1 METRKDEILK
11 RRSKL
16 SLAQQELLTKRLRG
30 EVNSRSQLNV
40 IPKRAQISP
49 APLSFSQQRLWFL
62 QQLDIDNPYY
72 SELACVQLLGALK
85 MDALERSLNEIVQR
99 HEALRTTFEMLE
111 EEAIQIIHPA
121 VTVTLPLVNLLSM
134 SEAKRQEQVERLTT
148 EIAKKPFDLMT
159 GPLLRVMLLQTGAEE
174 YLLLFTIH
182 HIAVD
187 GWSIGV
193 LIRELARLYEAF
205 STGKAS
211 PLADISIQ
219 YADFAIWQRQWLQGE
234 LQKTQLDYWKQ
245 QLADVSTLALP
256 TNRPRPAVQS
266 FRGAVASFELSAS
279 LTDMLRSLSNQEG
292 VTLFMTLLG
301 AFQAL
306 LYRYT
311 GQEDICVGS
320 PIANRNQ
327 SEIQGLIGF
336 FVNTLVLRT
345 HLSGNPSFLELLN
358 RVREVCVGAYAH
370 ADIPFEQLVE
380 ELHPDR
386 NLSQMPLFQVM
397 FAWQEDTQKEL
408 TLPGLTLNWLPTH
421 GHTAKFDLSLYLVD
435 GQPKLRGFLEY
446 NTDLFDAETV
456 TRIVKH
462 FCNLLEGIVANP
474 QARLSDLPLLT
485 AEELHQQLVEWNNT
499 QVEYPQQQCIHQ
511 LFEAQVERTPDAVA
525 VVFEDKQLTY
535 CELNARANQLA
546 HYLRKLGVKP
556 EILVGICVE
565 RSSEMLPE
573 ASLDMVIGLLAILK
587 AGGAYVPLDPN
598 YPKERLAYML
608 FDTQLPIL
616 LTQQYLV
623 EQLPAHKAHIV
634 CLDTHWDQIAQESET
649 NLINT
654 STVNNLA
661 YVIYTSGS
669 TGKPKGVLGLHQ
681 GAVNRF
687 HWMWKFHPF
696 TEEEVCCQKTSLNF
710 VDSVWEIFG
719 PLLQGITTVIVPEK
733 VVKDPQQ
740 FITSLANN
748 NVTRLVLVPSLL
760 RILLNTYNLLQ
771 LQLPKLKLW
780 ISSGEA
786 LSTDLLVQFRQSLP
800 DSTLLNLYGS
810 SEVSADV
817 TCGKIT
823 PQTPQTTS
831 VLIGRPI
838 ANTQIHILDTNKQPV
853 PLGVPGEIYVG
864 GHQLARGY
872 LNRPDLTAEKF
883 IPHPFSI
890 QHSVRLYKTGDL
902 ARYLPTGEIEYIG
915 RIDHQSKIRGFRIE
929 LGEIEFVIN
938 QYPPVRESLTVV
950 EKNSVD
956 SKRLVAYVVPQKEQ
970 TLVISELRSFLESKL
985 PNYMIPGAFVIL
997 EALPLTPNGKVD
1009 RKALPAPEL
1018 TQLSSSNHV
1027 PPTTP
1032 IENLLAGIW
1041 AEILGLNKISIHEN
1055 FFALGGHS
1063 LIATCV
1069 ISQIRQVF
1077 HIELPL
1083 RCLFEKPT
1091 IAGLAKEIEI
1101 ASQANL
1107 GIVTTK
1113 IEPIVRSPQ
1122 LPLSFAQ
1129 QRLWF
1134 LAQLEPDSPFYNIPV
1149 NVRLQGKLNFEALQ
1163 QSFDEIL
1170 RRHEALRTNFQTV
1183 EGQAIAVI
1191 KETKSLVLP
1200 LLDLSELTSDRLEFA
1215 VKQQA
1220 VQEAQTPFDLTSDLL
1235 LRVKLLR
1242 LDAQEHIVLV
1252 TMHHIV
1258 SDAWSIGVLV
1268 QELAKLYPV
1277 FCNQQPTPLTEL
1289 PIQYVDFAA
1298 WQRQWLQAEVL
1309 QSQLSYWRKQL
1320 ENTPKVLELPADY
1333 PRPAIQTFRGATY
1346 SFELSDELSVA
1357 LNKFSHQ
1364 QGSTLFMTLL
1374 AAFQTLL
1381 WRYTGQEDIVVGS
1394 PIANRNRAEIE
1405 GLIGFFVNTLVLR
1418 TNLAGNPSFEEL
1430 LKRVREVAL
1439 GAYTH
1444 QDLPF
1449 ELLVEQL
1456 QPQRDLSH
1464 TPLFQVMFVL
1474 QNAPISTL
1482 ELPDLTLTY
1491 LHSNSDSAKF
1501 DLTLNMIETESGLV
1515 GSLEY
1520 NTDLFEQ
1527 STIWRLVGH
1536 LQTLLT
1542 GIVANPQQRLSELPL
1557 LSESERHQLL
1567 VQWNDT
1573 EVEYPHQL
1581 CTHQLFEAQVERTPD
1596 AVAVVFGDKQL
1607 TYRELNTKANQ
1618 LGHYLRSLGVKPEVL
1633 VGICVERSLS
1643 MVIGLLAILKAGGA
1657 YIPLDPSY
1665 PHERLA
1671 FILKDAQ
1678 VPVLL
1683 TQASLVEEMPQ
1694 HKAKVVCLDRNWQ
1707 KNTYEKPYQRDEDAA
1722 RAPNV
1727 QQSKE
1732 NLCSDL
1738 TPDNVVYVI
1747 YTSGSTGKPKGV
1759 QITHSALSNFLY
1771 SMRQRPGLTQED
1783 TLLAVTTYSF
1793 DIAALEIFLPI
1804 IVGGRLVIASRE
1816 VSLDGTQL
1824 SAKLKDSKAT
1834 VMQAT
1839 PATWQMLLTE
1849 GWSGNEQ
1856 LKILCGG
1863 EALPEYLA
1871 NQLLHRCASLWN
1883 MYGPTETTIWSA
1895 ASQVERDSKV
1905 VAISHPITNTQ
1916 FYILDQHT
1924 QLVPVG
1930 VAGELHIGGDG
1941 LARGYLNRPDLTAE
1955 KFIPN
1960 PFSKKAARLY
1970 KTGDLARYLPNG
1982 EIEYI
1987 SRIDHQVKVRGFRIE
2002 LLEIEA
2008 VINQYPEVRESV
2020 VMAREDSSEGKSL
2033 VAYLVQNPEHQGSD
2047 EETTKLQTEQISQ
2060 RQILPGLRNFLESKL
2075 PNYMVPSAFVMLKA
2089 LPLTPNGKV
2098 DRKALPAPDT
2108 SRSHLEKV
2116 FVAPQNPFEEVV
2128 TGIWVQVL
2136 NREQIGI
2143 YDNFFELG
2151 GHSLLATQVISRINK
2166 AFEIDLSLHRLFE
2179 SPTVVELAKSIQ
2191 EAMEA
2196 ELGQQPPTIRRVSR
2210 VKNLPLSFAQA
2221 RLWLLEQLQPG
2232 NAMYSIPI
2240 AVRLVG
2246 LLNVAALEQAFAKIV
2261 SRHEALRTTFHLVNG
2276 QPFQV
2281 IASSLKVRLPVVD
2294 LRELPEAQ
2302 REALVQQLIIEESQR
2317 CFDLVQGPLLRCT
2330 LLHIHEQ
2337 EYILLFTI
2345 HHIVSDGWS
2354 MGVFVRELVALYEA
2368 FSAGKSS
2375 PLPELAIQYADFAA
2389 WQRQWLQGDVLET
2402 QLAYWKKQLSN
2413 LPVMKLPTTRPRA
2426 EVKTNLGDTSS
2437 FLIPAKE
2444 FKALQALSRQEGV
2457 TLFMT
2462 LLAGFQVLL
2471 QRYTNQDDIVVGTD
2485 VANRNQPETE
2495 PLIGFFV
2502 NLLVL
2507 RTDLAGNPSFR
2518 ELLKRVRQ
2526 VALGAYTHQDLP
2538 FDQLVKA
2545 LQPERNLSNTPSLFQ
2560 VLFVLQ
2566 NAPMPPLELPG
2577 LTLSLLE
2584 VKNEIAKFD
2593 LALFL
2598 TETDQGIVGNWQYNA
2613 DLFET
2618 SIITRMTDHFK
2629 TLLNS
2634 IISEPDARINS
2645 LEMLTEAENKQQTM
2659 QKQERKAF
2667 NREKFISIA
2676 PKAVTLSPE
2685 KLIKTS
2691 YLQTGQTFPLVIQP
2705 DTDEIDL
2712 GDWAKTNR
2720 KFIETELLKHGAI
2733 LFRNF
2738 HVNSVSVF
2746 ESVAQGICPELFSE
2760 YGDLP
2765 RAVEGSKV
2773 YGSTPYPA
2781 DKAILFHNESS
2792 HLHCWPLKIWFFCV
2806 QPAQQGGETPIIDC
2820 RQAYQILNPQL
2831 RERLAEK
2838 QLMYVRNYTDDLDVS
2853 WQDFFHTNDKSVV
2866 ENYCRQARVTCE
2878 WYDNKSLITR
2888 QIRPAIAV
2896 HPKTSDRVFFNQ
2908 IQLHHIAY
2916 LDVEVRESLLSLFGE
2931 QRLPRNVYYGD
2942 GTSIEDSVIAEINE
2956 VYHQAETSFSW
2967 QQGDILMLDNMLAA
2981 HGRYPYVGQRK
2992 IVVAMGEMICS

>member
-1 METRKDEILK
+1 MDIKKDEILK

-16 SLAQQELLTKRLRG
+16 SLAQQELLKKRLRG
-30 EVNSRSQLNV
+30 EVDSQSQLE
-40 IPKRAQISP
+40 IISKRIQISP
-49 APLSFSQQRLWFL
+49 APLSFAQQRLWFL
-62 QQLDIDNPYY
+62 QQLDPDNPYY
-72 SELACVQLLGALK
+72 CELACVQLVGALNVN
-85 MDALERSLNEIVQR
+85 ALERSLNEIVRR

-111 EEAIQIIHPA
+111 EEAIQVIHPT
-121 VTVTLPLVNLLSM
+121 VTVRLPLVNLLSM
-134 SEAKRQEQVERLTT
+134 PEAERHAQVERLTT
-148 EIAKKPFDLMT
+148 EIAEKPFDLVT
-159 GPLLRVMLLQTGAEE
+159 GPLLRVMLLQTGVEE

-193 LIRELARLYEAF
+193 LIRELTVLYEAF
-205 STGKAS
+205 STSKIS
-211 PLADISIQ
+211 PLPDISIQ

-234 LQKTQLDYWKQ
+234 LQKTQLNYWKQ
-245 QLADVSTLALP
+245 QLADASTLALP
-256 TNRPRPAVQS
+256 TDRPRPAVQS
-266 FRGAVASFELSAS
+266 FRGAIASFELSAS
-279 LTDMLRSLSNQEG
+279 LTDMLRSLSNREG

-306 LYRYT
+306 LCRYT

-421 GHTAKFDLSLYLVD
+421 GQTAKFDLMLHLVD
-435 GQPKLRGFLEY
+435 AQPELRGFLEY

-456 TRIVKH
+456 TRIVEH

-499 QVEYPQQQCIHQ
+499 QVEYPQQQCIHE
-511 LFEAQVERTPDAVA
+511 LFEAQVEKTPDAVA
-525 VVFEDKQLTY
+525 VIFEHQQLTY
-535 CELNARANQLA
+535 HELNTKANQLA
-546 HYLRKLGVKP
+546 NYLRSLGVKP
-556 EILVGICVE
+556 EVLVGICVE
-565 RSSEMLPE
+565 R
-573 ASLDMVIGLLAILK
+573 SLDMVIGLLAILK

-598 YPKERLAYML
+598 YPQERLAYML

-616 LTQQYLV
+616 LTQQSLV
-623 EQLPAHKAHIV
+623 EQLPTHKAHIV
-634 CLDTHWDQIAQESET
+634 CLDTHWDQIAQESQT
-649 NLINT
+649 NPINT
-654 STVNNLA
+654 NTVNNLA

-719 PLLQGITTVIVPEK
+719 PLLQGITTVIVPEQ

-740 FITSLANN
+740 FVTSLANK

-817 TCGKIT
+817 TYSKIT

-838 ANTQIHILDTNKQPV
+838 ANTQIHILDANKQPV
-853 PLGVPGEIYVG
+853 PLGVIGEIYVG
-864 GHQLARGY
+864 GVQLARGY

-890 QHSVRLYKTGDL
+890 QQSARLYKTGDL
-902 ARYLPTGEIEYIG
+902 ARYLPTGEIEYLG
-915 RIDHQSKIRGFRIE
+915 RIDNQVKIRGFRVE
-929 LGEIEFVIN
+929 LGEIEAVIN
-938 QYPPVRESLTVV
+938 QYPEVRESVV
-950 EKNSVD
+950 MARKD
-956 SKRLVAYVVPQKEQ
+956 SSEGKRLVVYLVQNPEHEGSGEEMMKLQTEQ
-970 TLVISELRSFLESKL
+970 ISHGQILSGLRDFLESKL
-985 PNYMIPGAFVIL
+985 PSYMVPSAFVML

-1009 RKALPAPEL
+1009 RKALPAPD
-1018 TQLSSSNHV
+1018 T
-1027 PPTTP
+1027 
-1032 IENLLAGIW
+1032 G
-1041 AEILGLNKISIHEN
+1041 
-1055 FFALGGHS
+1055 
-1063 LIATCV
+1063 
-1069 ISQIRQVF
+1069 
-1077 HIELPL
+1077 
-1083 RCLFEKPT
+1083 
-1091 IAGLAKEIEI
+1091 
-1101 ASQANL
+1101 
-1107 GIVTTK
+1107 
-1113 IEPIVRSPQ
+1113 RS
-1122 LPLSFAQ
+1122 
-1129 QRLWF
+1129 
-1134 LAQLEPDSPFYNIPV
+1134 Y
-1149 NVRLQGKLNFEALQ
+1149 
-1163 QSFDEIL
+1163 
-1170 RRHEALRTNFQTV
+1170 
-1183 EGQAIAVI
+1183 
-1191 KETKSLVLP
+1191 
-1200 LLDLSELTSDRLEFA
+1200 
-1215 VKQQA
+1215 
-1220 VQEAQTPFDLTSDLL
+1220 
-1235 LRVKLLR
+1235 
-1242 LDAQEHIVLV
+1242 
-1252 TMHHIV
+1252 
-1258 SDAWSIGVLV
+1258 
-1268 QELAKLYPV
+1268 
-1277 FCNQQPTPLTEL
+1277 
-1289 PIQYVDFAA
+1289 
-1298 WQRQWLQAEVL
+1298 
-1309 QSQLSYWRKQL
+1309 
-1320 ENTPKVLELPADY
+1320 
-1333 PRPAIQTFRGATY
+1333 
-1346 SFELSDELSVA
+1346 
-1357 LNKFSHQ
+1357 
-1364 QGSTLFMTLL
+1364 
-1374 AAFQTLL
+1374 
-1381 WRYTGQEDIVVGS
+1381 
-1394 PIANRNRAEIE
+1394 
-1405 GLIGFFVNTLVLR
+1405 
-1418 TNLAGNPSFEEL
+1418 
-1430 LKRVREVAL
+1430 
-1439 GAYTH
+1439 
-1444 QDLPF
+1444 
-1449 ELLVEQL
+1449 
-1456 QPQRDLSH
+1456 
-1464 TPLFQVMFVL
+1464 
-1474 QNAPISTL
+1474 
-1482 ELPDLTLTY
+1482 
-1491 LHSNSDSAKF
+1491 
-1501 DLTLNMIETESGLV
+1501 
-1515 GSLEY
+1515 
-1520 NTDLFEQ
+1520 
-1527 STIWRLVGH
+1527 
-1536 LQTLLT
+1536 
-1542 GIVANPQQRLSELPL
+1542 
-1557 LSESERHQLL
+1557 
-1567 VQWNDT
+1567 
-1573 EVEYPHQL
+1573 
-1581 CTHQLFEAQVERTPD
+1581 
-1596 AVAVVFGDKQL
+1596 
-1607 TYRELNTKANQ
+1607 
-1618 LGHYLRSLGVKPEVL
+1618 
-1633 VGICVERSLS
+1633 
-1643 MVIGLLAILKAGGA
+1643 
-1657 YIPLDPSY
+1657 
-1665 PHERLA
+1665 
-1671 FILKDAQ
+1671 
-1678 VPVLL
+1678 
-1683 TQASLVEEMPQ
+1683 
-1694 HKAKVVCLDRNWQ
+1694 
-1707 KNTYEKPYQRDEDAA
+1707 
-1722 RAPNV
+1722 
-1727 QQSKE
+1727 
-1732 NLCSDL
+1732 
-1738 TPDNVVYVI
+1738 
-1747 YTSGSTGKPKGV
+1747 
-1759 QITHSALSNFLY
+1759 
-1771 SMRQRPGLTQED
+1771 
-1783 TLLAVTTYSF
+1783 
-1793 DIAALEIFLPI
+1793 
-1804 IVGGRLVIASRE
+1804 
-1816 VSLDGTQL
+1816 
-1824 SAKLKDSKAT
+1824 
-1834 VMQAT
+1834 
-1839 PATWQMLLTE
+1839 
-1849 GWSGNEQ
+1849 
-1856 LKILCGG
+1856 
-1863 EALPEYLA
+1863 
-1871 NQLLHRCASLWN
+1871 
-1883 MYGPTETTIWSA
+1883 
-1895 ASQVERDSKV
+1895 
-1905 VAISHPITNTQ
+1905 
-1916 FYILDQHT
+1916 
-1924 QLVPVG
+1924 
-1930 VAGELHIGGDG
+1930 
-1941 LARGYLNRPDLTAE
+1941 
-1955 KFIPN
+1955 
-1960 PFSKKAARLY
+1960 
-1970 KTGDLARYLPNG
+1970 
-1982 EIEYI
+1982 
-1987 SRIDHQVKVRGFRIE
+1987 
-2002 LLEIEA
+2002 
-2008 VINQYPEVRESV
+2008 
-2020 VMAREDSSEGKSL
+2020 
-2033 VAYLVQNPEHQGSD
+2033 
-2047 EETTKLQTEQISQ
+2047 
-2060 RQILPGLRNFLESKL
+2060 
-2075 PNYMVPSAFVMLKA
+2075 
-2089 LPLTPNGKV
+2089 
-2098 DRKALPAPDT
+2098 
-2108 SRSHLEKV
+2108 LEKV

-2128 TGIWVQVL
+2128 AGIWVQVL

-2166 AFEIDLSLHRLFE
+2166 AFEINLSLHRLFE
-2179 SPTVVELAKSIQ
+2179 SPTVAELAKSIQ
-2191 EAMEA
+2191 EIIKA
-2196 ELGQQPPTIRRVSR
+2196 ELGQQPPTIGRVSR

-2232 NAMYSIPI
+2232 SAIYNIPI
-2240 AVRLVG
+2240 AVRFVG
-2246 LLNVAALEQAFAKIV
+2246 LLNVAALEQAFVEIV
-2261 SRHEALRTTFHLVNG
+2261 YRHEALRTTFDLVDG
-2276 QPFQV
+2276 QPFQA
-2281 IASSLKVRLPVVD
+2281 IASSLRVRLPVVD

-2302 REALVQQLIIEESQR
+2302 REALVQELIIEESQR

-2337 EYILLFTI
+2337 EYIVLFTI

-2354 MGVFVRELVALYEA
+2354 MGVFVQELVALYEA
-2368 FSAGKSS
+2368 FSAGKPS

-2402 QLAYWKKQLSN
+2402 QLAYWKKQLGN

-2485 VANRNQPETE
+2485 VANRNQPQTET
-2495 PLIGFFV
+2495 LIGFFI

-2538 FDQLVKA
+2538 FDRLVKA

-2584 VKNEIAKFD
+2584 IKNEIAKFD

-2634 IISEPDARINS
+2634 IISEPDARLNS

-2659 QKQERKAF
+2659 QKKERKAF

-2806 QPAQQGGETPIIDC
+2806 QPAQKGGETPIIDC
-2820 RQAYQILNPQL
+2820 RKAYKILNPQL

-2866 ENYCRQARVTCE
+2866 ENYCCQARIDCE
-2878 WYDNKSLITR
+2878 WYDNNSLITR

-2956 VYHQAETSFSW
+2956 VYHQAETSFPW

>member
-1 METRKDEILK
+1 MDIKKDEILK

-30 EVNSRSQLNV
+30 EVDSRSQLEV
-40 IPKRAQISP
+40 ISKRSQISP
-49 APLSFSQQRLWFL
+49 APLSFAQQRLWFL

-72 SELACVQLLGALK
+72 SELACVQLVGALNV
-85 MDALERSLNEIVQR
+85 DALERSLNEIVRR

-111 EEAIQIIHPA
+111 EQAIQIIHPA
-121 VTVTLPLVNLLSM
+121 VTVTLPLVNLLSIP
-134 SEAKRQEQVERLTT
+134 EAERQAQVERLTT
-148 EIAKKPFDLMT
+148 EIAQKPFDLVT
-159 GPLLRVMLLQTGAEE
+159 GPLLRAMLLQTGVEE

-193 LIRELARLYEAF
+193 LIRELAGLYEAF
-205 STGKAS
+205 STDKAS
-211 PLADISIQ
+211 TLPDISIQ

-234 LQKTQLDYWKQ
+234 LQKTQLNYWKQ
-245 QLADVSTLALP
+245 QLTGASTLALP
-256 TNRPRPAVQS
+256 TDRPRPPVQS

-345 HLSGNPSFLELLN
+345 YLSGNPSFLELLN

-380 ELHPDR
+380 ELQPDR

-421 GHTAKFDLSLYLVD
+421 GQTAKFDLTLYLVD
-435 GQPKLRGFLEY
+435 AQPKLRGCLEY
-446 NTDLFDAETV
+446 NTDLFDAETI
-456 TRIVKH
+456 TRIVEH
-462 FCNLLEGIVANP
+462 FCTLLEGIVANP
-474 QARLSDLPLLT
+474 QAKLSDLPLLT
-485 AEELHQQLVEWNNT
+485 ADELHQQLVEWNNT

-535 CELNARANQLA
+535 YELNARANQLA
-546 HYLRKLGVKP
+546 HYLQRLGVKP
-556 EILVGICVE
+556 EVLVGICVE
-565 RSSEMLPE
+565 RSLS
-573 ASLDMVIGLLAILK
+573 MVISLLAILK
-587 AGGAYVPLDPN
+587 AGGAYVPIDPN
-598 YPKERLAYML
+598 YPQERLAYML

-616 LTQQYLV
+616 LTQQSLV
-623 EQLPAHKAHIV
+623 EQLPTHKAHIV
-634 CLDTHWDQIAQESET
+634 CLDTHWDQIAQESQT
-649 NLINT
+649 NPINT
-654 STVNNLA
+654 NTVNNLA

-669 TGKPKGVLGLHQ
+669 TGKSKGVLGLHQ

-710 VDSVWEIFG
+710 VDSVWEIFV
-719 PLLQGITTVIVPEK
+719 PLLQGITTVIVPEQ

-740 FITSLANN
+740 FVTSLANN

-780 ISSGEA
+780 VSSGEA
-786 LSTDLLVQFRQSLP
+786 LSTDLLVQFQQSLP

-823 PQTPQTTS
+823 PQTPQTAS

-853 PLGVPGEIYVG
+853 PLGVIGEIYVG
-864 GHQLARGY
+864 GVQLARGY

-890 QHSVRLYKTGDL
+890 QQSARLYKTGDL
-902 ARYLPTGEIEYIG
+902 ARYLPDGNIEYLG
-915 RIDHQSKIRGFRIE
+915 RIDNQVKVRGFRIE
-929 LGEIEFVIN
+929 LGEIEFVIS
-938 QYPPVRESLTVV
+938 QYPEVRESVV
-950 EKNSVD
+950 IAQED
-956 SKRLVAYVVPQKEQ
+956 SSEGKSLVAYLVQNPEHQRSGEETTKLQTEQ
-970 TLVISELRSFLESKL
+970 ISQRQISPGLRNFLESKL
-985 PNYMIPGAFVIL
+985 PSYMMPSAFVML

-1009 RKALPAPEL
+1009 RKALPAP
-1018 TQLSSSNHV
+1018 
-1027 PPTTP
+1027 
-1032 IENLLAGIW
+1032 
-1041 AEILGLNKISIHEN
+1041 
-1055 FFALGGHS
+1055 
-1063 LIATCV
+1063 
-1069 ISQIRQVF
+1069 
-1077 HIELPL
+1077 
-1083 RCLFEKPT
+1083 
-1091 IAGLAKEIEI
+1091 
-1101 ASQANL
+1101 
-1107 GIVTTK
+1107 
-1113 IEPIVRSPQ
+1113 
-1122 LPLSFAQ
+1122 
-1129 QRLWF
+1129 
-1134 LAQLEPDSPFYNIPV
+1134 
-1149 NVRLQGKLNFEALQ
+1149 
-1163 QSFDEIL
+1163 
-1170 RRHEALRTNFQTV
+1170 
-1183 EGQAIAVI
+1183 
-1191 KETKSLVLP
+1191 
-1200 LLDLSELTSDRLEFA
+1200 
-1215 VKQQA
+1215 
-1220 VQEAQTPFDLTSDLL
+1220 
-1235 LRVKLLR
+1235 
-1242 LDAQEHIVLV
+1242 
-1252 TMHHIV
+1252 
-1258 SDAWSIGVLV
+1258 
-1268 QELAKLYPV
+1268 
-1277 FCNQQPTPLTEL
+1277 
-1289 PIQYVDFAA
+1289 
-1298 WQRQWLQAEVL
+1298 
-1309 QSQLSYWRKQL
+1309 
-1320 ENTPKVLELPADY
+1320 
-1333 PRPAIQTFRGATY
+1333 
-1346 SFELSDELSVA
+1346 
-1357 LNKFSHQ
+1357 
-1364 QGSTLFMTLL
+1364 
-1374 AAFQTLL
+1374 
-1381 WRYTGQEDIVVGS
+1381 DI
-1394 PIANRNRAEIE
+1394 
-1405 GLIGFFVNTLVLR
+1405 
-1418 TNLAGNPSFEEL
+1418 
-1430 LKRVREVAL
+1430 
-1439 GAYTH
+1439 
-1444 QDLPF
+1444 
-1449 ELLVEQL
+1449 
-1456 QPQRDLSH
+1456 
-1464 TPLFQVMFVL
+1464 
-1474 QNAPISTL
+1474 
-1482 ELPDLTLTY
+1482 
-1491 LHSNSDSAKF
+1491 
-1501 DLTLNMIETESGLV
+1501 
-1515 GSLEY
+1515 
-1520 NTDLFEQ
+1520 
-1527 STIWRLVGH
+1527 
-1536 LQTLLT
+1536 
-1542 GIVANPQQRLSELPL
+1542 
-1557 LSESERHQLL
+1557 
-1567 VQWNDT
+1567 
-1573 EVEYPHQL
+1573 
-1581 CTHQLFEAQVERTPD
+1581 
-1596 AVAVVFGDKQL
+1596 
-1607 TYRELNTKANQ
+1607 
-1618 LGHYLRSLGVKPEVL
+1618 
-1633 VGICVERSLS
+1633 
-1643 MVIGLLAILKAGGA
+1643 
-1657 YIPLDPSY
+1657 
-1665 PHERLA
+1665 
-1671 FILKDAQ
+1671 
-1678 VPVLL
+1678 
-1683 TQASLVEEMPQ
+1683 
-1694 HKAKVVCLDRNWQ
+1694 
-1707 KNTYEKPYQRDEDAA
+1707 
-1722 RAPNV
+1722 
-1727 QQSKE
+1727 
-1732 NLCSDL
+1732 
-1738 TPDNVVYVI
+1738 
-1747 YTSGSTGKPKGV
+1747 
-1759 QITHSALSNFLY
+1759 
-1771 SMRQRPGLTQED
+1771 
-1783 TLLAVTTYSF
+1783 
-1793 DIAALEIFLPI
+1793 
-1804 IVGGRLVIASRE
+1804 
-1816 VSLDGTQL
+1816 
-1824 SAKLKDSKAT
+1824 
-1834 VMQAT
+1834 
-1839 PATWQMLLTE
+1839 
-1849 GWSGNEQ
+1849 
-1856 LKILCGG
+1856 
-1863 EALPEYLA
+1863 
-1871 NQLLHRCASLWN
+1871 
-1883 MYGPTETTIWSA
+1883 
-1895 ASQVERDSKV
+1895 
-1905 VAISHPITNTQ
+1905 
-1916 FYILDQHT
+1916 
-1924 QLVPVG
+1924 
-1930 VAGELHIGGDG
+1930 
-1941 LARGYLNRPDLTAE
+1941 
-1955 KFIPN
+1955 
-1960 PFSKKAARLY
+1960 
-1970 KTGDLARYLPNG
+1970 
-1982 EIEYI
+1982 
-1987 SRIDHQVKVRGFRIE
+1987 
-2002 LLEIEA
+2002 
-2008 VINQYPEVRESV
+2008 
-2020 VMAREDSSEGKSL
+2020 
-2033 VAYLVQNPEHQGSD
+2033 
-2047 EETTKLQTEQISQ
+2047 
-2060 RQILPGLRNFLESKL
+2060 
-2075 PNYMVPSAFVMLKA
+2075 
-2089 LPLTPNGKV
+2089 
-2098 DRKALPAPDT
+2098 

-2128 TGIWVQVL
+2128 AGIWVQVL
-2136 NREQIGI
+2136 NREQISI

-2166 AFEIDLSLHRLFE
+2166 AFEINLSLHRLFE
-2179 SPTVVELAKSIQ
+2179 SPTVVELAKSI
-2191 EAMEA
+2191 EEVIKA
-2196 ELGQQPPTIRRVSR
+2196 ELGQQSPTIGRVSR
-2210 VKNLPLSFAQA
+2210 AKNLPLSFAQA

-2232 NAMYSIPI
+2232 SAIYNIPI
-2240 AVRLVG
+2240 AVRFVG
-2246 LLNVAALEQAFAKIV
+2246 LLNVAALEEAFAEIV
-2261 SRHEALRTTFHLVNG
+2261 YRHEALRTTFHLVNG
-2276 QPFQV
+2276 QPFQA
-2281 IASSLKVRLPVVD
+2281 IASSLRVRLPVVD

-2302 REALVQQLIIEESQR
+2302 REALVQQLIIEESQH

-2337 EYILLFTI
+2337 EYIVLFTI

-2354 MGVFVRELVALYEA
+2354 MGVFVQELVALYEA
-2368 FSAGKSS
+2368 FSAGKPS

-2495 PLIGFFV
+2495 SLIGFFV